1 MRSFHAEFREDA
13 MEDLISQSRVD
24 PRWGGDRR
32 GGSDI
37 H

>member
-24 PRWGGDRR
+24 PPGEGG
-32 GGSDI
+32 GGTGGGF
-37 H
+37 